1 MNSKTKMPS
10 IPRTISAIGLLA
22 LSLAA
27 LACGDPGT
35 TSESPNGPGSSDP
48 RDPTGPNPTPRDP
61 SDPDG
66 PFGVLHAA
74 APVAGVQY
82 ETDTHEGVTDERG
95 RFLYEPGERVS
106 FYIGATSL
114 GEVDAQDL
122 VTPFELVPGA
132 EVVTGTG
139 PIRRALEKPAFQ
151 RVLSIAMFIESL
163 DVDGDWT
170 NGLEIPEELA
180 TMLEG
185 AEIDLFQAPRELQSS
200 FAMRKLLVDGAD
212 ILGGPRAVVSAA
224 TAATHLYQGLGIDPQ
239 ISQPVRSE
247 LDRDIDGSVDRT
259 STMVYDADGYLVRY
273 EHDIAN
279 FGRDGSPDR
288 IDTLEYDQNGNPTLH
303 SLIKGDVEWLTRWA
317 YGPLGEKT
325 SFVEAEVGYGTTE
338 AARWEHDEYGN
349 TVLMERDDDG
359 DGSPN
364 ASEAYA
370 YDDAG
375 RLTRMEQISSA
386 GELIWVNVREYDEA
400 GRLVVLS
407 SIDRDGKVWSVQSL
421 TYDDVGRKV
430 REEVEYVGE
439 VNPDRTVTFEYDEEG
454 RLTREE
460 RDDGNDG
467 TSDFRRL
474 LSYDEMGNLV
484 QEQVNDASRGFG
496 VLLTLRSYDA
506 YGRLVL
512 VQRDSD
518 VDGWE
523 STQRFEY
530 DEAGNRIR
538 YEWDKDGD
546 GTPDRVEAAKYDEHG
561 NELEFERWTNEPGL
575 GTHKY
580 TRTFAPTGWG
590 YLITEARMSLH
601 GFRVEYF

>member
-1 MNSKTKMPS
+1 MNSQSKTLS
-10 IPRTISAIGLLA
+10 IPRWISAIGLLA
-22 LSLAA
+22 LSLGA

-35 TSESPNGPGSSDP
+35 TSDLPNEPDSRNPTS
-48 RDPTGPNPTPRDP
+48 RDPANPDPRDP
-61 SDPDG
+61 SDPVG
-66 PFGVLHAA
+66 PFGVLHSA

-82 ETDTHEGVTDERG
+82 ETDSHEGVTDEKG
-95 RFLYEPGERVS
+95 RFFYEPGERVS
-106 FYIGATSL
+106 FYIGTTSL

-170 NGLEIPEELA
+170 NGLEIPEELT
-180 TMLEG
+180 TMLAG
-185 AEIDLFQAPRELQSS
+185 VEIDLFQAPRDLQSS
-200 FAMRKLLVDGAD
+200 FAMRKLLVDATD
-212 ILGGPRAVVSAA
+212 IPGEPRAVVSAA

-247 LDRDIDGSVDRT
+247 LDRDVDGTVDGT

-288 IDTLEYDQNGNPTLH
+288 IDTLEYDANGNPTSH
-303 SLIKGDVEWLTRWA
+303 SLIKGDVEWVTRWT
-317 YGPLGEKT
+317 YGPHGEKT

-349 TVLMERDDDG
+349 IVLMERDDDG

-375 RLTRMEQISSA
+375 RLTRFEQISSA
-386 GELIWVNVREYDEA
+386 GETIGVNVREYDEA
-400 GRLVVLS
+400 GRLVVLL
-407 SIDRDGKVWSVQSL
+407 SIDRDGKAWRVQSL
-421 TYDDVGRKV
+421 TYDDAGRKV
-430 REEVEYVGE
+430 REEVEYTGE

-454 RLTREE
+454 RLTHEE

-467 TSDFRRL
+467 TPDFWWIRR
-474 LSYDEMGNLV
+474 YDDMGHLV
-484 QEQVNDASRGFG
+484 QEQVYDRSLGRRVA
-496 VLLTLRSYDA
+496 LTFRSYDTQ
-506 YGRLVL
+506 GRLV
-512 VQRDSD
+512 RIDRASD
-518 VDGWE
+518 VNGLE

-530 DEAGNRIR
+530 DAAGNRIR

-546 GTPDRVEAAKYDEHG
+546 GIADRVEAAKYDEQG

-575 GTHKY
+575 DSHKY

-590 YLITEARMSLH
+590 YLMTEAGMSLH